1 MRLKYARLHLGGL
14 KAVKGRAVG
23 IVDILGVRGVRGVLA
38 EHLPALLAK
47 RRGEIGRLELSV
59 GS

>member
-1 MRLKYARLHLGGL
+1 MKGG
-14 KAVKGRAVG
+14 AVG